1 MIAQEA
7 VPPLDTSA
15 EGRCPTLPR
24 HVAARQF
31 TDSSAV
37 IWEVFE
43 VRRPAERAA
52 SVSPGLEAGW
62 LTFVAGPRKRRLAS
76 YPEGWW
82 SLSDPELE
90 RLCLDARPST
100 PLMRAA
106 PADSPAPRVAR
117 RTPIV
122 EPSVEPSA
130 APDTVLSVVP
140 APLPAAGAHETL
152 PDEISSMEDEIRSLA
167 RECRAAGLAAIAAM
181 FRLKRLLGDRAIVAG
196 TAGHKAARRLFVET
210 FYFGRDR

>member
-1 MIAQEA
+1 MIAHEV
-7 VPPLDTSA
+7 VPPLDTSV
-15 EGRCPTLPR
+15 GGQCPTLPR

-43 VRRPAERAA
+43 VLRPAERAA

-82 SLSDPELE
+82 SLTDTELE

-100 PLMRAA
+100 PLVRTA
-106 PADSPAPRVAR
+106 PADSAVPRIAR
-117 RTPIV
+117 RKPSV
-122 EPSVEPSA
+122 VPSVEPSPTPDA
-130 APDTVLSVVP
+130 APDAVP
-140 APLPAAGAHETL
+140 RGAV
-152 PDEISSMEDEIRSLA
+152 PDEILPMEDEIRSLA

-210 FYFGRDR
+210 FYFGRDG